1 MKKFLALILALVMCF
16 GIVACGE
23 KAPASDD
30 GAATGGTIKV
40 GYVNPYTGP
49 LAGNGEGCDWVVAAI
64 ESYVND
70 TLGGIDI
77 DGAKY
82 TFDVI
87 TYDSKSDS
95 NTCGE
100 MAAKLCDED
109 EVDMIIAIQT
119 PETVI
124 PVMNAAEAYG
134 VPCIAIQ
141 APVNPVAGNLAGSG
155 EWTAHAFWTI
165 EKVYEQYKALWAAAG
180 YLPNTGAKVG
190 LAFANDADGS
200 AWYSI
205 FTANLEK
212 DGYVLVDPGQYP
224 SGTTDFTNIV
234 NTYKEQDIDILAGTN
249 IPPDFLNLY
258 TQVIAAGI
266 EVGCVTMG
274 KCCLLEGDI
283 GVLEDKGLGIMTEV
297 WWAPTNPYTSA
308 LTGVS
313 CEELGAAYKA
323 DNGRNMPQPAGYA
336 YAALE
341 LAVQAFQNAGTT
353 DKAAVR
359 DAMKALDTTTIVGP
373 IKYDQTMGNLTYS
386 NTVIGGGQWQMI
398 DGALTLKI
406 IDNTVYPEVP
416 VTGEYVAGNATS
428 K

>member
-1 MKKFLALILALVMCF
+1 MKKILALVLALVLCV
-16 GIVACGE
+16 GLLAGCGSSGS
-23 KAPASDD
+23 KD
-30 GAATGGTIKV
+30 GGVIKI
-40 GYVNPYTGP
+40 GYVNPYTGA
-49 LAGNGEGCDWVVAAI
+49 LAGNGEGCDWVINEI
-64 ESYVND
+64 ETYVNT

-82 TFDVI
+82 TVDVI
-87 TYDSKSDS
+87 AYDSKSDT
-95 NTCGE
+95 NTCTE

-124 PVMNAAEAYG
+124 PVMNTAEAYG

-141 APVNPVAGNLAGSG
+141 APVNPVAGNLSGTG
-155 EWTAHAFWTI
+155 EWTVHAFWTI

-180 YLPNTGAKVG
+180 YLPNTGVKVG

-200 AWYSI
+200 AWHSV
-205 FTANLEK
+205 FAGNLEN
-212 DGYVLVDPGQYP
+212 DGYILVDPGQYP

-234 NTYKEQDIDILAGTN
+234 NTYKAEGIDILAGTN

-266 EVGCVTMG
+266 EVGCVSMG

-297 WWAPTNPYTSA
+297 WWAPTNPYVSA

-313 CEELGAAYKA
+313 CEELGAKYSA
-323 DNGRNMPQPAGYA
+323 DNDGRNMPQPAGYA

-341 LAVQAFQNAGTT
+341 LAIQAFQKAGST
-353 DKAAVR
+353 DKEAVR

-373 IKYDQTMGNLTYS
+373 IKYDKTMGNLTYS
-386 NTVIGGGQWQMI
+386 DTVIGGGQWQMI
-398 DGALTLKI
+398 DGKLTLKI

-416 VTGEYVAGNATS
+416 VTGSYVAGNATS